1 MGKFVISQAKNGEYT
16 FNLKAANGQVILTAG
31 ERFSSLDSC
40 KNSVESVRKNAQAH
54 VEDQTVEGF
63 ETQTHP
69 KYELYTDK
77 AGEFRFRL
85 KARNGEPIGRS
96 EGYKA
101 KASALNGIESIG
113 KNAPDAEVVVEE

>member
-16 FNLKAANGQVILTAG
+16 FNLKATNGQVILTPG
-31 ERFSSLDSC
+31 ETFSSLDTC
-40 KNSVESVRKNAQAH
+40 KNSSEPVKKNALAH

-63 ETQTHP
+63 ETLTHP
-69 KYELYTDK
+69 KYEMYQDK
-77 AGEFRFRL
+77 AGEYRFRL

-113 KNAPDAEVVVEE
+113 KNAPEAEVIVEE